1 MPGWGRGP
9 HRPLW
14 DLTPLTPQSRQHPP
28 ESRGPVILTLNM
40 CTDAGELGVTAE
52 KQRPSG
58 FQCVGSILPQRE
70 TEGGCLV
77 TAEPALWPPAT
88 PGLRLSRG
96 HQPHQGQAL
105 SPAVLCTSFSH
116 PLGTLMGQ
124 SEAPTPHQGGAVG
137 PPNQGT
143 CWASFVTSGIV
154 HLRHQGHLMP
164 DKVPDAAVS
173 CCPKVNSKAQAS

>member
-1 MPGWGRGP
+1 MCQAGAGVHMAPRDDP
-9 HRPLW
+9 THSSESAASTRK
-14 DLTPLTPQSRQHPP
+14 SRTC
-28 ESRGPVILTLNM
+28 ILTLNM

-58 FQCVGSILPQRE
+58 FQCVGSVLPQRE

-77 TAEPALWPPAT
+77 TAEPALRPPAT

-116 PLGTLMGQ
+116 PLGTLMG
-124 SEAPTPHQGGAVG
+124 
-137 PPNQGT
+137 
-143 CWASFVTSGIV
+143 
-154 HLRHQGHLMP
+154 
-164 DKVPDAAVS
+164 
-173 CCPKVNSKAQAS
+173 